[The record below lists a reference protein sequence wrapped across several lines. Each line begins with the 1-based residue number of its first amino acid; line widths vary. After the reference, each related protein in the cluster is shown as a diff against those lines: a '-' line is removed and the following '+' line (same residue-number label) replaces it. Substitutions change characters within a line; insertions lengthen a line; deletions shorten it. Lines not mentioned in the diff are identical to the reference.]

1 MCFILSRA
9 YIIVQLNIFE
19 EKSNCMIH
27 FNVPPFVGTEFDYM
41 KQAVEN
47 HKICGDGEFTKK
59 CDKWLQ
65 DNLHVEKAM
74 LTTSGSTALD
84 MAALLCDVQP
94 GDEVILPSFTFS
106 STANAFAL
114 RGATLVFVDIRPD
127 TMNIDENKIE
137 QAITNKTKVIVPVHY
152 AGVAC
157 EMDTIM
163 DIAKRHNLLVI
174 EDAAQAI
181 TSTYKGKHLGTIGDF
196 GCLSFHE
203 TKNFS
208 MGEGGAILINNSK
221 YNDLAEIYRE
231 KGTNRSAFFRGQV
244 AKYNWVTYG
253 DSYLQSDLNAAYLW
267 AQLQA
272 ADIIQN
278 NRLATWDAYLNA
290 FEPRAKKWGIE
301 LPVIPEGCVHN
312 AHMFYIK
319 CRDLDQRTRFIK
331 FMKENDILCVFH
343 YVPLHS
349 APAGLK
355 YGRFD
360 GEDKYT
366 TSESDRLVRLPLY
379 YNIAPDDLKKVIDK
393 TTEFFEN
400 EK

>member
-1 MCFILSRA
+1 
-9 YIIVQLNIFE
+9 
-19 EKSNCMIH
+19 MIH
-27 FNVPPFVGTEFDYM
+27 FNVPPFVGTEFEYM
-41 KQAVEN
+41 RQAVDN

-65 DNLHVEKAM
+65 DNLNVEKAM

-163 DIAKRHNLLVI
+163 DIAKKYNLLVV

-181 TSTYKGKHLGTIGDF
+181 TSTYKGRHLGTIGDF

-208 MGEGGAILINNSK
+208 MGEGGAILINNAK

-244 AKYNWVTYG
+244 AKYNWVEYG

-272 ADIIQN
+272 ADKIQN
-278 NRLATWDAYLNA
+278 NRLATWEAYWNA
-290 FEPRAKKWGIE
+290 FEPHAKEWGIE
-301 LPVIPEGCVHN
+301 LPVIPEGCIHN

-331 FMKENDILCVFH
+331 YMKDNDILCVFH

-366 TSESDRLVRLPLY
+366 TIESDRLVRLPLY